1 MRWSLLFTSALFF
14 LHCGAALAA
23 PTVELGERGVD
34 AVATLN
40 KRADQDTKT
49 TATNNDATQP
59 TAATTTGIE
68 TIGSHEV
75 GSNATTA
82 TTTTDPGTTTSP
94 ASQTYAATTVPSLDG
109 PSSSSSQASQN
120 ETHSAYSGGL
130 PIKPEITPALGV
142 GGFILL
148 VLGGALALIG
158 IRKQS
163 VFIFLSTAFLAALG
177 ITVLI
182 IYVMNPPV
190 SNGAQGGYLVAVV
203 VTGAIFG
210 GLALVFKEITE
221 GLCCLLGGFCVGM
234 WLMTL
239 KSGGL
244 VTGDGPKAGFIIG
257 FSAGFYCLSFSHYT
271 RAYGSM
277 FCTAFGG
284 ATALVL
290 GIDCFSRAGLKEFW
304 LYIWGLNDNMFP
316 YHTYTYPVTR
326 NIRVESA
333 VIIIITVF
341 GVIGQMRLWKVIK
354 ARRAKE
360 ESSRQ
365 EAEKKKDEDDA
376 EVGRQLEANN
386 LRERAEWEE
395 MYGNGH
401 DGEEPSLSE
410 TAIADDSRRGS
421 DGFESSTPQEKDNAM
436 EMKPIATIDQS
447 AGASDSGNP
456 LETVEEVDHDTDAE
470 DQDACSQCEVEIGDL
485 EAQRPVS
492 AISQRTSEEKLH
504 FPEDNDSEHGAVV
517 DSEVGT
523 QRGSKRFSSK
533 SWINR
538 LPGRF
543 GNVQFPDPQSVSQ
556 EALIVHDDT
565 ASSVAGVVDELTIIS
580 GPRSIAS
587 GIDEDGKDQAHEK
600 EISNE
605 GAPEQ
610 NVLSE
615 ATVGKLN
622 SQTRQPA
629 APPAVTT
636 GGDLAISHEPE
647 DGNHHTTE
655 NDQENHGNNTVPTD
669 SPGENLGVKSENAV
683 VQVQQDEPASQ
694 RENQKQEPSATVV
707 EKVESNAEEAV
718 LEKQPSASPKTE
730 PKEIND
736 SNDPRS
742 NIENNVTE
750 ADSVSQTNPTNPM
763 KKPTLD
769 MTTVKKIPEQTSK
782 VIHSF
787 RTKEWAKHL
796 ADAETPDLEP
806 LELENDVQE
815 DSDKIEEAAAPVHV
829 DGLLQTALNAQP
841 PPAVMSPELSVSSSE
856 QIRRLS
862 DYSSI
867 PSPEMSRSKTRN
879 SLHNLSDKSPPPL
892 MRNASMASII
902 PRQEQDAIT
911 PMLRSTSTP
920 FLTVTSPGKGKAE
933 PESPRWNGPPPLLA
947 VRENMVRNRMSS
959 TSLRHDPWASRN
971 ASHQSLPDAIQ
982 ATSPTVAIP
991 EERDE
996 DFEAAAL
1003 NDNDDVP
1010 LSQRRVILQRQS
1022 MQFPSG
1028 MSAMNSPSP
1037 IYPQSY
1043 ERSRSPQSTQVN
1055 PERSASRMAAWRQS
1069 VREDI
1074 SQRRDPLA
1082 FRGSSPGPASP
1093 ERPRSLWG
1101 SVQQMRDAS
1110 SSQVDLAVAEGMQR
1124 GSMTDLHRQAM
1135 RRMQASANRQL

>member
-1 MRWSLLFTSALFF
+1 M
-14 LHCGAALAA
+14 
-23 PTVELGERGVD
+23 
-34 AVATLN
+34 
-40 KRADQDTKT
+40 
-49 TATNNDATQP
+49 
-59 TAATTTGIE
+59 
-68 TIGSHEV
+68 
-75 GSNATTA
+75 
-82 TTTTDPGTTTSP
+82 
-94 ASQTYAATTVPSLDG
+94 
-109 PSSSSSQASQN
+109 
-120 ETHSAYSGGL
+120 
-130 PIKPEITPALGV
+130 
-142 GGFILL
+142 
-148 VLGGALALIG
+148 
-158 IRKQS
+158 
-163 VFIFLSTAFLAALG
+163 
-177 ITVLI
+177 
-182 IYVMNPPV
+182 
-190 SNGAQGGYLVAVV
+190 VAVV

-210 GLALVFKEITE
+210 GLALVFREITE

-244 VTGDGPKAGFIIG
+244 ITGDGAKAGFIIA

-304 LYIWGLNDNMFP
+304 LYIWGKSFETSAFGSTEILTNCPGLNDNMFP

-326 NIRVESA
+326 NIRVEIA
-333 VIIIITVF
+333 VIIIITAF

-365 EAEKKKDEDDA
+365 EAEKKKDEDDV

-386 LRERAEWEE
+386 LRERAEWEQ

-401 DGEEPSLSE
+401 DKKEPSLSE

-421 DGFESSTPQEKDNAM
+421 DGFGSSTTQEKDNSI
-436 EMKPIATIDQS
+436 EMKAMATIDQS
-447 AGASDSGNP
+447 AGVSDSGKP
-456 LETVEEVDHDTDAE
+456 LETVEEAVHDTNAE
-470 DQDACSQCEVEIGDL
+470 DQDVRSQNEIEVCDL
-485 EAQRPVS
+485 ETQRPVS
-492 AISQRTSEEKLH
+492 AISHRTSGAKSQ

-523 QRGSKRFSSK
+523 QRGSKHFSRK

-538 LPGRF
+538 LSWRF
-543 GNVQFPDPQSVSQ
+543 GNVEMPDPQSVSQ

-565 ASSVAGVVDELTIIS
+565 TSSVAGVVDELTVVS
-580 GPRSIAS
+580 GPRSVAS
-587 GIDEDGKDQAHEK
+587 GIDEDWKDQAPGK

-605 GAPEQ
+605 GSPAH

-629 APPAVTT
+629 MPTAVTT
-636 GGDLAISHEPE
+636 EGDLAIPRESE
-647 DGNHHTTE
+647 DGNDHPTE
-655 NDQENHGNNTVPTD
+655 NDQENHGNTAAATVPIGG
-669 SPGENLGVKSENAV
+669 PGENQGLKSENAA
-683 VQVQQDEPASQ
+683 VQVQQGEPASQ
-694 RENQKQEPSATVV
+694 PENRKQEASVTVV
-707 EKVESNAEEAV
+707 DKVESNAEEA
-718 LEKQPSASPKTE
+718 LFEKQPSASPETE
-730 PKEIND
+730 QKDIDD
-736 SNDPRS
+736 SNDARP

-750 ADSVSQTNPTNPM
+750 ADSVSQTKPTEPM
-763 KKPTLD
+763 KRATLD
-769 MTTVKKIPEQTSK
+769 MTTVKNIPEQTSK

-806 LELENDVQE
+806 LELENDVQK
-815 DSDKIEEAAAPVHV
+815 DSDKIEEAAAPVHI

-856 QIRRLS
+856 PTRRLS
-862 DYSSI
+862 DYSSM

-879 SLHNLSDKSPPPL
+879 SLHNLSGRSPPRL
-892 MRNASMASII
+892 MRNASMGSII
-902 PRQEQDAIT
+902 PQQEQDVIT

-920 FLTVTSPGKGKAE
+920 FLTVTSPGNGQVE
-933 PESPRWNGPPPLLA
+933 PESPRWNGPTPLLA

-971 ASHQSLPDAIQ
+971 ASRQSLADTIQ

-996 DFEAAAL
+996 DFEVAAP
-1003 NDNDDVP
+1003 NDDDDVP

-1022 MQFPSG
+1022 MQSPSG
-1028 MSAMNSPSP
+1028 MSAMNSPTAIS
-1037 IYPQSY
+1037 PQSY
-1043 ERSRSPQSTQVN
+1043 ERSRSPQSTQVDS
-1055 PERSASRMAAWRQS
+1055 ERSASRMAAWRQS

-1082 FRGSSPGPASP
+1082 FRGSSPGAASP

-1110 SSQVDLAVAEGMQR
+1110 SSQVDMAVADGMQR